1 MNKKVMSI
9 KRYVGLLMLAIIGVP
24 AISAQTEL
32 TTDMVWQEG
41 THWLYPFRITTDM
54 YMREV
59 GYYLMEC
66 RLVKDNYGIHRDSY
80 LTVESRTNLKAD
92 SALNHTW
99 NYSWEGLGLDIKV
112 DDNKIIG
119 AYEPVSQS
127 DTSSYTYLLYDFDIW
142 NSGDTICF
150 EMSNGYDGNKI
161 TKNMVLGDAERII
174 TDPEGKYYTYAFSGV
189 GEYNM
194 PYYYVK
200 NIGRVQDMAVQNLVY
215 FDAPYV
221 FWDEEYGGPDGIQ
234 ALKIWHPDLGV
245 LYQHP
250 EYDRYM
256 ELTSGIES
264 VEADEAQGEP
274 VITAAAGAVTIA
286 TEDITPVTVCTPTG
300 AVVRQETIA
309 GTVSYPLAPGIYIV
323 RAGAVTRKVRV

>member
-1 MNKKVMSI
+1 MNKKIKSF
-9 KRYVGLLMLAIIGVP
+9 KRYFGLLVLTIMVASPV
-24 AISAQTEL
+24 SAQTEL
-32 TTDMVWQEG
+32 TTDMIWQEG
-41 THWLYPFRITTDM
+41 THWLYPFRITMDF
-54 YMREV
+54 YGREV

-80 LTVESRTNLKAD
+80 LTIESRTNLKAD

-99 NYSWEGLGLDIKV
+99 NYNWGGLGLDIKV

-127 DTSSYTYLLYDFDIW
+127 DTASCTYLLYDFDTW
-142 NSGDTICF
+142 NSGNTIRF
-150 EMSNGYDGNKI
+150 EESEGVDDEKY
-161 TKNMVLGDAERII
+161 TKDVVLGDAERVI
-174 TDPEGKYYTYAFSGV
+174 TDPEGKYYTYAFSGM
-189 GEYNM
+189 GDYNL
-194 PYYYVK
+194 PYYYIK
-200 NIGRVQDMAVQNLVY
+200 NIGRVQDATIQNLVY

-256 ELTSGIES
+256 SLTSGIES

-274 VITAAAGAVTIA
+274 VITATDGAVTIT
-286 TEDITPVTVCTPTG
+286 TEDLTQVTVCTPTG
-300 AVVRQETIA
+300 TVVRREMIA

-323 RAGAVTRKVRV
+323 RAGSVTRKVRV